1 MEKLKFQILIELTF
15 MLIAKNKVT
24 ARDIMDRFNVS
35 RRTAFRYIDALSLA
49 NVPVAVSYGRNG
61 GFFIPEDYKLSA
73 TYFSQVELKILQSL
87 IDLIDLNANDFDK
100 SLKGED
106 FSNAKLILK
115 EKLSAFLKDRKL

>member
-1 MEKLKFQILIELTF
+1 MKFQILIELTF

-24 ARDIMDRFNVS
+24 ASEIMQRFNVS

-61 GFFIPEDYKLSA
+61 GFFIPEDYKLGA

-87 IDLIDLNANDFDK
+87 INLVDLNNLDLDETLNAK
-100 SLKGED
+100 D

-115 EKLSAFLKDRKL
+115 EKLSAFLKDRKF